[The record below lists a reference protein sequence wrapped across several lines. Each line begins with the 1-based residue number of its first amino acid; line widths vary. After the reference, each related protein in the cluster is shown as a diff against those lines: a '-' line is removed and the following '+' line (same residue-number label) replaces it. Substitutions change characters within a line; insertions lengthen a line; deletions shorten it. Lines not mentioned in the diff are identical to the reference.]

1 MMHQGDHMAD
11 AKKMGDGWVFDDGA
25 VLYPSLYDNK
35 GKKVSLGGSP
45 VGYGKLLPGVFQ
57 RYELGG
63 TQGQHVVRTPADKVE
78 ILHKLAVI
86 LYTRKEDRQPLWST
100 LVR

>member
-1 MMHQGDHMAD
+1 MAD
-11 AKKMGDGWVFDDGA
+11 AKKMGDGWVVDDGA

-45 VGYGKLLPGVFQ
+45 VGYGKLWPGVFQ
-57 RYELGG
+57 RCELGG